1 MIIERVKSQLQ
12 DDQRMLVMGYECD
25 LLLKN
30 AGWAGSKKYSILSY
44 EACTLNSDKSKL
56 WSTMSNIIRACSPST
71 LIFNFGLSQLNGA
84 ELEQLILFLADDR
97 QMVKNIYLR
106 ELSIEGEH
114 PCSLKRKIETR
125 RYLGNE
131 WPGYLRNDAE
141 CHELFKVID
150 HHAVAWHLFSCGQL
164 DSVFKKAGFEVCVSK
179 VCLLDKYKAN
189 EQMIGRRINEVFL
202 QK

>member
-1 MIIERVKSQLQ
+1 MIIERVKSKLQ
-12 DDQRMLVMGYECD
+12 DDQRMLLMGYECD
-25 LLLKN
+25 ALLKN
-30 AGWAGSKKYSILSY
+30 TGWPRSKARSILSY
-44 EACTLNSDKSKL
+44 ETCALSSSKSNLLLVMLEK
-56 WSTMSNIIRACSPST
+56 IRAYSPSS

-106 ELSIEGEH
+106 ELSVEGEH